1 MVACIQ
7 PNLSSGEV
15 VGSRRIPDK
24 PGSWRFVLDGFMT
37 PWSFDAFGS
46 GSYASR
52 RVGFSGPTMVL
63 SETRGLQLFWVM
75 RGGIGCIWRLGAERL
90 HTRPSSS
97 IDTLPRPRA
106 SQEPID

>member
-1 MVACIQ
+1 MLLLLA
-7 PNLSSGEV
+7 SSPISVPERLWA
-15 VGSRRIPDK
+15 RRVFRTRPS
-24 PGSWRFVLDGFMT
+24 SWRFELDGFMT

-75 RGGIGCIWRLGAERL
+75 RGGIGCIWRLGAKRL
-90 HTRPSSS
+90 H
-97 IDTLPRPRA
+97 A
-106 SQEPID
+106 KA